1 LKLLSTALLFVVF
14 LYGAGTLWK
23 AQTGAPVGNSTE
35 TILKNDLEKLEKNLA
50 SEIIKDESWKKI
62 NDYAIPPAQL
72 VNSKNAKHLFKLS
85 NNSIDNLAIC
95 LRKDFCG
102 MEKRNEHDAY
112 FDDKKTP
119 GHILLGRNLSIMLSV
134 LKLYPELENEINWEM
149 IRELTENNNENI
161 QVLAIELLNNFKSN
175 EINIFSVID
184 NFKGNAKGRALADL
198 KTKDSSSER
207 QMLIN
212 SLEKS
217 FASDDPNTVIS
228 VVEQLKKMRLSK
240 DEMEKVSRNLCHY
253 KEKGIDDPNWKM
265 IKYDMGLVR
274 VDLDKVCSN

>member
-1 LKLLSTALLFVVF
+1 VVF
-14 LYGAGTLWK
+14 LYSASTLWK
-23 AQTGAPVGNSTE
+23 TQTGAPPGNSAE
-35 TILKNDLEKLEKNLA
+35 AILKNDLEKLEKNLK
-50 SEIIKDESWKKI
+50 SEIVQDESWKKI
-62 NDYAIPPAQL
+62 NDYAIPPSQL

-85 NNSIDNLAIC
+85 NNSIENLASC

-112 FDDKKTP
+112 FDDNKTP
-119 GHILLGRNLSIMLSV
+119 GHILLGRNLSIILSA
-134 LKLYPELENEINWEM
+134 LKLYPELETDINWQM
-149 IRELTENNNENI
+149 IRVLTENNNENI
-161 QVLAIELLNNFKSN
+161 QVLAIELLDNLKSN
-175 EINIFSVID
+175 EVDLFSVID
-184 NFKGNAKGRALADL
+184 NFKGNAKARALADL

-253 KEKGIDDPNWKM
+253 KEKGVDDPNWKM
-265 IKYDMGLVR
+265 IKYDMGQVR
-274 VDLDKVCSN
+274 IDLDKVCSN